1 MDTEAQPRNP
11 NYTLLWSG
19 TPTLRGQ
26 HSVDIFVNCEFPLPA
41 LRRYGRTL
49 ELRCK
54 AGSSGTQQASCL
66 GLSGPRVCSWD
77 EVCPRQTQWRRA
89 GKTSHPRLTWNQIRS
104 QATCSE
110 SQWGKEAEQ
119 LLQSELPQKTP
130 RHPEAPP
137 LSFSQMLRA
146 HSGSQAVHEHSR
158 LPPFTCRTSRE
169 LETLNH
175 RPHLWPWKP
184 RSETARVWS
193 NSGDR
198 SDKTWPILQGSECI
212 LLQGTH
218 RTRLGPSQDP
228 FLGTCRGQACMW
240 QLRETGVYLVLAHY
254 RDLIDTA

>member
-41 LRRYGRTL
+41 LCRYGRTL

-119 LLQSELPQKTP
+119 LLQSVLPQKTP

-137 LSFSQMLRA
+137 PTPAL
-146 HSGSQAVHEHSR
+146 V
-158 LPPFTCRTSRE
+158 LP
-169 LETLNH
+169 N
-175 RPHLWPWKP
+175 
-184 RSETARVWS
+184 A
-193 NSGDR
+193 
-198 SDKTWPILQGSECI
+198 
-212 LLQGTH
+212 QGTQWLSSS
-218 RTRLGPSQDP
+218 T
-228 FLGTCRGQACMW
+228 
-240 QLRETGVYLVLAHY
+240 
-254 RDLIDTA
+254 